1 MKTEIINAKQ
11 TKLKVKDVKAIAE
24 IECHEKVRE
33 WLIIRVETNVER
45 EYLAYRRFFR
55 NLPKNR
61 RAEILV
67 AKNGER
73 VAGFLGLWRYGTYMD
88 HVAAI
93 GISVHPDF
101 WGKGIAT
108 RLMKAALKLAKEIGI
123 IRLEIETR
131 ADNYA
136 MRHVAEKAGFKLE
149 KIRRKRIRK
158 NGNFYDEA
166 SYYMLLDNPV
176 STKQKKTKKENH

>member
-1 MKTEIINAKQ
+1 LKTDIINAKQ
-11 TKLKVKDVKAIAE
+11 TKLKTKDVKAIAE

-67 AKNGER
+67 AKQNDR
-73 VAGFLGLWRYGTYMD
+73 IAGFLALWRLGGFMD
-88 HVAAI
+88 HVATI
-93 GISVHPDF
+93 GVSVHPDF

-108 RLMKAALKLAKEIGI
+108 HLIRAAIKLAKKSGI
-123 IRLEIETR
+123 LRLEIETR
-131 ADNYA
+131 SDNVA

-149 KIRRKRIRK
+149 KIRRKRIQK
-158 NGNFYDEA
+158 DGTYYDEA
-166 SYYMLLDNPV
+166 SYYLLLDNV
-176 STKQKKTKKENH
+176 ISKKQRQKK

>member
-1 MKTEIINAKQ
+1 LKTDIINAKQ

-24 IECHEKVRE
+24 IECHEEVRE

-67 AKNGER
+67 AKQNDR
-73 VAGFLGLWRYGTYMD
+73 VAGFLGLWRLGGYMD

-93 GISVHPDF
+93 GVSVHPDF

-108 RLMKAALKLAKEIGI
+108 HLMKAAIKLAKKSGI
-123 IRLEIETR
+123 LRLEIETR
-131 ADNYA
+131 SDNMA

-149 KIRRKRIRK
+149 KIRRKRVQK
-158 NGNFYDEA
+158 DGTYYDEA
-166 SYYMLLDNPV
+166 SYYLLLDNAV
-176 STKQKKTKKENH
+176 SKKRRRKK